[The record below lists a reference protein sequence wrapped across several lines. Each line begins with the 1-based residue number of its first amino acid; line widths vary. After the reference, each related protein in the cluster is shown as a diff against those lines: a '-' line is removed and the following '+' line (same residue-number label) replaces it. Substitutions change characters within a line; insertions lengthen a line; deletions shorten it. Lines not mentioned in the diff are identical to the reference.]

1 MTVEQ
6 ASRLDGGLRDLALLA
21 AAAGTGCSC
30 GAGFGYWAPASRRQL
45 IEEEIRAAPRW
56 RDGEVFTRLE
66 RLVMLYAETLTMT
79 PPLAAGGLADRL
91 ADELRERLGEA
102 ALAELAAAVTGT
114 VAGTADAA
122 AGETGQTRLD

>member
-79 PPLAAGGLADRL
+79 PPLAGGLADRL

-122 AGETGQTRLD
+122 AGQTGQTRLD